1 MSAFTAFIKK
11 EFLGLFR
18 SGKAVILLLISVL
31 FGIMNPAIAKL
42 TPWMMESMADSMA
55 ETGLVVT
62 AVEVDAMTSWTQFYK
77 NAPMALIVFLLMFA
91 GILTSEY
98 QSGTLIGMVTKGISR
113 WKILAAKK
121 IMVLI
126 VWTVFFW
133 LMYGITFGYNQ
144 YFWDQS
150 KIEHR
155 CKLLLYFRCV
165 AGKPDLPQF
174 RTCPDKHGCTGND
187 RWRFPHFLSSGN
199 VSRHQQISSHRTS
212 RGYECFNEICR
223 NQRLPGITHCDYV
236 SDPDSDH
243 RSSDRIQ

>member
-98 QSGTLIGMVTKGISR
+98 QSGTLIGMVTMENTRRKKNHGSHSLDSFL
-113 WKILAAKK
+113 LAD
-121 IMVLI
+121 V
-126 VWTVFFW
+126 
-133 LMYGITFGYNQ
+133 
-144 YFWDQS
+144 
-150 KIEHR
+150 R
-155 CKLLLYFRCV
+155 
-165 AGKPDLPQF
+165 
-174 RTCPDKHGCTGND
+174 
-187 RWRFPHFLSSGN
+187 
-199 VSRHQQISSHRTS
+199 
-212 RGYECFNEICR
+212 
-223 NQRLPGITHCDYV
+223 
-236 SDPDSDH
+236 DH
-243 RSSDRIQ
+243 IWI